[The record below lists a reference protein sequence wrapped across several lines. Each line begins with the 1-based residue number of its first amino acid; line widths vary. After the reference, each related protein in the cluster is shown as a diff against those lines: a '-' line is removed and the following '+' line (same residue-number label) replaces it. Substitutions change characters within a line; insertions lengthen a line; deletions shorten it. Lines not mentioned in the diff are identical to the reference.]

1 IFSSSG
7 EEISYLRK
15 REKFNLKFINYTR
28 EISLISDVSAL
39 FATYTALKKIKP
51 DIINA
56 GTPKAAF
63 LLMIAAY
70 FMGTPV
76 RIFTLRGLRSST
88 LKGIKK
94 RIVVFTEKVT
104 CNLATEVIVISPSLK
119 KEA

>member
-1 IFSSSG
+1 MKKIKIVIGITNSLSAVLIKGQPTFLKNRGFDVTIFSSSG

-76 RIFTLRGLRSST
+76 RIFTLR
-88 LKGIKK
+88 
-94 RIVVFTEKVT
+94 
-104 CNLATEVIVISPSLK
+104 
-119 KEA
+119 